1 MSKESPLSVLLGQL
15 NREFSLSEEF
25 KNRVTQLIERL
36 EGLNLPA
43 EQVQALLGKVR
54 ETYERQVLVESCR
67 EESRKS
73 LDRIQGAIQSYSNAL
88 NNINERLGQA
98 EAALENLLNSKPA
111 PRPALSRPS
120 EEKAILPF
128 DREKEKAKALAA
140 FASISSKNS
149 RIN

>member
-1 MSKESPLSVLLGQL
+1 MSKESPLSTLLGQL
-15 NREFSLSEEF
+15 NREYSLSEEF

-43 EQVQALLGKVR
+43 DQVQTLVGKVR

-73 LDRIQGAIQSYSNAL
+73 LERIQGAIQSYSNAL
-88 NNINERLGQA
+88 NNINQRLDQA
-98 EAALENLLNSKPA
+98 EAALENLLSSKPT
-111 PRPALSRPS
+111 PHPALAGPA
-120 EEKAILPF
+120 EEKSIRPF
-128 DREKEKAKALAA
+128 DKEKAKALAA

-149 RIN
+149 RVN

>member
-1 MSKESPLSVLLGQL
+1 MSKESPLSALLGQL
-15 NREFSLSEEF
+15 NKEYSLSGEF

-36 EGLNLPA
+36 EGLNLPD
-43 EQVQALLGKVR
+43 EQVQVLLGKVR

-73 LDRIQGAIQSYSNAL
+73 LDRVQDAIQSYSNAL
-88 NNINERLGQA
+88 NNINQRLDQA
-98 EAALENLLNSKPA
+98 EAALENLLSSKPA
-111 PRPALSRPS
+111 PHPASPRSS
-120 EEKAILPF
+120 EEKSILPF
-128 DREKEKAKALAA
+128 DKDKAKALAA

>member
-1 MSKESPLSVLLGQL
+1 MSKESPLSALLGQL
-15 NREFSLSEEF
+15 NKEYSLSEEF

-36 EGLNLPA
+36 EGLNLPD
-43 EQVQALLGKVR
+43 EQVQTLLGKVR

-73 LDRIQGAIQSYSNAL
+73 LDRIQDAIQSYSNAL
-88 NNINERLGQA
+88 NNINQRLDQA
-98 EAALENLLNSKPA
+98 EAALENLLSSKPA
-111 PRPALSRPS
+111 PRPASPQSS
-120 EEKAILPF
+120 EEKCILPI
-128 DREKEKAKALAA
+128 DKDKAKALAA

>member
-1 MSKESPLSVLLGQL
+1 MSKESPLSALLGQL
-15 NREFSLSEEF
+15 NKEYSLSEEF
-25 KNRVTQLIERL
+25 KSRVTQLIERL

-43 EQVQALLGKVR
+43 DQVQTLLGKVR

-67 EESRKS
+67 EESLKS

-88 NNINERLGQA
+88 NDINQRLDQA
-98 EAALENLLNSKPA
+98 EAALENLLSSKPA
-111 PRPALSRPS
+111 PRPASPRPS
-120 EEKAILPF
+120 EEKTIFPF
-128 DREKEKAKALAA
+128 DKEKAKALAA

>member
-1 MSKESPLSVLLGQL
+1 MSKESPLSALLGQL
-15 NREFSLSEEF
+15 NKEYSLSGEF

-36 EGLNLPA
+36 EGLNLPD
-43 EQVQALLGKVR
+43 EQVQVLLGKVR

-73 LDRIQGAIQSYSNAL
+73 LDRIQDAIQCYSNAL
-88 NNINERLGQA
+88 NNINQRLDQA
-98 EAALENLLNSKPA
+98 EAALENLLSSKPV
-111 PRPALSRPS
+111 PRHASPRSS
-120 EEKAILPF
+120 EEKSIIPF
-128 DREKEKAKALAA
+128 DKEKAKALAA